1 MDLID
6 RLRPRWRHPDPEIR
20 AAAVRELDV
29 EMHRLGA
36 IAREDP
42 DPRVRRV
49 AIRKLDDPGVLE
61 HVAASDSDPALRD
74 LAAERLHE
82 VLVAV
87 ACSAGPPSEC
97 DSALARLADDAS
109 LATVA
114 ATAVHEP
121 VRRAALSRAT
131 TDRALRD
138 IVRRASDAAIRDGA
152 LARIS
157 DTAVLRAIAVG
168 EGPADVALLAIDRI
182 QDAATLRAIADNRAA
197 ARPVRQRARARLTA
211 AGAPARD
218 FKATRARQLEL
229 CTMVHAL
236 RADTDVLRAFARV
249 DELRREWQELASTVQ
264 PRDDVAGRF
273 GAACE
278 AIESDA
284 ASLLRRRAAVE
295 GARTVLDEQLA
306 ARRVLCERVEEL
318 DGADALRGL
327 AEARDAW
334 GRLAAVTV
342 GESAELGRRF
352 AAAVQACEV
361 RHQRWLAGHAVE
373 ELVVEAEAFADAD
386 TLPPAKAWKALEQ
399 RWIASASGP
408 DVTVVLRD
416 RFARASERLQARWRE
431 AEQRDEERRRKN
443 VARLEAL
450 CARLDEL
457 TQSPSLKPGPARRAL
472 EEADAAL
479 LDLGPLPAAERRTAW
494 SERLDE
500 ARSRVLRRLGE
511 LEETEQWRRW
521 ANTSAQEEIIARVE
535 ALLESNDLREG
546 TRQLGRLQEEWEKV
560 ATATPDKSQALW
572 ERFRTA
578 RTELRRRCDA
588 YLAENLE
595 QKMALCEQAAALGD
609 STSWNETTEQIK
621 RLQAEWKAIGPVPAQ
636 HAGTIWKR
644 FREPCEHFFARRK
657 EHFDRVDGERRE
669 NANRRASLCER
680 AEALAESTS
689 WEETATAIKQLQA
702 EWKRIGPAPR
712 AEADALWGRFRAAC
726 DRFFDRHRRRHEL
739 AREAAQARA
748 RAICEDLERLAGA
761 LGGADADPAESV
773 ARRLDEAWGEWLRLE
788 PAGLEDAQALDDRL
802 RAACERIAAANP
814 ECLRGTRLDPDATRK
829 AREKLCQRLEE
840 LGAMLTPAPR
850 AMSLQEM
857 ALALRE
863 RLATNTIAG
872 STGGQANRQDAA
884 RELERISAS
893 WSRLGPP
900 LGDDGHA
907 LAERFARARTGVLE
921 AVAERSAAK
930 QTP

>member
-29 EMHRLGA
+29 ETHRLGA
-36 IAREDP
+36 IARDDP

-49 AIRKLDDPGVLE
+49 AIRKLDDPGALE
-61 HVAASDSDPALRD
+61 QVAASDSDPALRD
-74 LAAERLHE
+74 LAVERLHE

-87 ACSAGPPSEC
+87 ACSARPPSEC
-97 DSALARLADDAS
+97 DSALARLADDAR

-114 ATAVHEP
+114 ATAVHEL
-121 VRRAALSRAT
+121 VRRAALSRVT

-138 IVRRASDAAIRDGA
+138 IVRRATDAAIRHEA
-152 LARIS
+152 LARIH
-157 DTAVLRAIAVG
+157 DTAVLRAIAVA
-168 EGPADVALLAIDRI
+168 EGPPDAALLAIDRI
-182 QDAATLRAIADNRAA
+182 QDVGTLRAIADNRAA
-197 ARPVRQRARARLTA
+197 ARAVRQRAQGRLTA
-211 AGAPARD
+211 AGAPALD
-218 FKATRARQLEL
+218 VKATRARQLEL

-236 RADTDVLRAFARV
+236 RADTDVLRAAARV
-249 DELRREWQELASTVQ
+249 HEARHEWQELASTVQ
-264 PRDDVAGRF
+264 PRDDVAERF
-273 GAACE
+273 TAACE

-284 ASLLRRRAAVE
+284 ASLLRRQAAVE
-295 GARTVLDEQLA
+295 GARGVLGEQLA
-306 ARRVLCERVEEL
+306 ARRVLCDRVEEL
-318 DGADALRGL
+318 DGADALRDL

-334 GRLAAVTV
+334 GRLPVAA
-342 GESAELGRRF
+342 GAESAELGRRF
-352 AAAVQACEV
+352 AAAAQACEV
-361 RHQRWLAGHAVE
+361 RHQRWLARHAVE
-373 ELVVEAEAFADAD
+373 EMVADAEGFANAD
-386 TLPPAKAWKALEQ
+386 PLPAVTAWKALEQ
-399 RWIASASGP
+399 RWTASSGP
-408 DVTVVLRD
+408 DVTVALRD
-416 RFARASERLQARWRE
+416 RFARAAERLQGRWRE
-431 AEQRDEERRRKN
+431 GEQRDEERRRKN

-450 CARLDEL
+450 CARLDDL
-457 TQSPSLKPGPARRAL
+457 AQSPSLKPGPARRAL
-472 EEADAAL
+472 EEAEGAL

-494 SERLDE
+494 TERLEE
-500 ARSRVLRRLGE
+500 ARSQVLRRLGE
-511 LEETEQWRRW
+511 IEETEQWRRW
-521 ANTSAQEEIIARVE
+521 ANTSAQEELIARVE

-572 ERFRTA
+572 ERFRSA

-588 YLAENLE
+588 YLAANLE
-595 QKMALCEQAAALGD
+595 QKMALCEQVASLGD
-609 STSWNETTEQIK
+609 STTWNETAEQIK
-621 RLQAEWKAIGPVPAQ
+621 RLQADWKAIGPVPAQ
-636 HAGTIWKR
+636 HAGTLWKR
-644 FREPCEHFFARRK
+644 FREPCERFFTRRK

-669 NANRRASLCER
+669 NANRRASLCEQ
-680 AEALAESTS
+680 AEMLAESTS
-689 WEETATAIKQLQA
+689 WDETATAIKQLQA

-712 AEADALWGRFRAAC
+712 AEADALWSRFRAAC

-748 RAICEDLERLAGA
+748 RAICEDLERLTGA

-773 ARRLDEAWGEWLRLE
+773 ARRIDEAWSEWLRLE
-788 PAGLEDAQALDDRL
+788 PAGLEDAQGLDDRL
-802 RAACERIAAANP
+802 RTACERIAAANP

-840 LGAMLTPAPR
+840 LGTMLTPAPR
-850 AMSLQEM
+850 TMSLQEM

-872 STGGQANRQDAA
+872 STGDQGNRQDAA

-900 LGDDGHA
+900 LGDEGRA
-907 LAERFARARTGVLE
+907 LAERFARAQTVVLE

-930 QTP
+930 RAP